1 MPFGEVRRPE
11 KQDLSKTQA
20 YLNSFLQANLDEKK
34 KEVDKK
40 LRADAVTRVQSFANL
55 LNTPKKTKVTTNIPI
70 VGAPEEEKA
79 IPTIPIAN
87 EIETYRKLTDT
98 DVLTKYAENS
108 TQNPMFDQYAK
119 TYLSLYK
126 MEQDKEE
133 MNKKYAE
140 KGTAEKGN
148 YEVKEISY
156 FDGKKKKNMKTIQYF
171 NKDTGKISQEEIVED
186 SHKDFRPNQ
195 PRNGRET
202 YRNSWY

>member
-79 IPTIPIAN
+79 IPTITIAN

-108 TQNPMFDQYAK
+108 TQNPMFDQ
-119 TYLSLYK
+119 
-126 MEQDKEE
+126 
-133 MNKKYAE
+133 
-140 KGTAEKGN
+140 
-148 YEVKEISY
+148 
-156 FDGKKKKNMKTIQYF
+156 
-171 NKDTGKISQEEIVED
+171 
-186 SHKDFRPNQ
+186 
-195 PRNGRET
+195 
-202 YRNSWY
+202 